1 MSACV
6 VTGNISA
13 TGGISATGN
22 MQATAYL
29 HTSDARL
36 KTDITPLKDPFKL
49 LEGVHGMRYVW
60 KKDGTPAYGV
70 IAQDVIK
77 TMPEAVQ
84 GGPSTTMV
92 VDYDQLIAPLI
103 EAVKTLKADND
114 NLRLGLKAANDS
126 HLEDA
131 AGIAELRKELR
142 DLKNG
147 VGFKR
152 AVGQ

>member
-1 MSACV
+1 
-6 VTGNISA
+6 
-13 TGGISATGN
+13 
-22 MQATAYL
+22 
-29 HTSDARL
+29 
-36 KTDITPLKDPFKL
+36 
-49 LEGVHGMRYVW
+49 MRYVW

-114 NLRLGLKAANDS
+114 NLRLELKAANDNDRN
-126 HLEDA
+126 EIEA
-131 AGIAELRKELR
+131 LRKELR
-142 DLKNG
+142 DLKAG
-147 VGFKR
+147 VGWKR